1 MNMNITSMS
10 RLQIVALVLIGV
22 ISITMG
28 LSATWGYGT
37 SIASPSDTNIGV
49 ADESAGIILDRRPSI
64 DPDLMA
70 VLKGLNPND
79 TADVIV
85 TFVDNDVKAGYSR
98 LFSLLGGSVYV
109 FSELPMIRALLPK
122 WFIDILSQD
131 PHVISIYLNKQLQY
145 FLRESVEAINA
156 PYVWNGVFAP
166 RTCGYNATVAII
178 DSGIDQTHPDL
189 QNAVILNIK
198 IADGLFIN
206 MTGLNTDTTSGHGTH
221 VAGIVAGK
229 GNASDGYYVGVAPC
243 ARLIGLGAGEALF
256 ILYPLQAYDWILQ
269 NYVKYNIRVIS
280 NSWGTG
286 PRFDPYDPINIASF
300 EAYKRGIISVFAFGN
315 SGPGIATYNAF
326 AVMPWVIGVAAGT
339 KEGELAWFSS
349 RGIPG
354 HIFIKPTIT
363 APGVDIVS
371 ARSSTI
377 GITATDT
384 NINPVDP
391 NWTARYTMLSGTSMA
406 TPHVSGVIALML
418 SVNPKL
424 SPDQII
430 DIIRNTARPMPGYKE
445 FEVGAGYLDASTAV
459 ALAAGVKGDLD
470 TWKPRWNPDKV
481 YEWVFGRT
489 IYTGDLLPSQRYFSG
504 TTPPGERLVGLLGAK
519 NPTHVVSIDR
529 FYDIVPIKVVA
540 ELTWTV
546 AACDLDLAVYDPK
559 GNLIAYGGAAIGPEH
574 VEFTAYPNLGNYTF
588 EVVVWLCPAPT
599 PYTLN
604 VTILYG
610 SEKLVKVIKP
620 KPVVQPVDFD
630 YYVTTP
636 RIFKVYNG
644 VGIAAPY
651 YVWGDRAFI
660 RFTVL
665 NVSGSPVDG
674 LSLTVTIV
682 HDTGLI
688 VYTTMARGIGGGTYQ
703 VDLSF
708 DQAWPSGRY
717 KILVN
722 GSYKLTTDRSD
733 FYVNWLG
740 VFLKPHE
747 RVVGSGGIVTLYL
760 RSATLNSVTLSDIP
774 IRPVIA
780 VYKIYINGTLADF
793 TVGTILND
801 WVVIQVKM
809 PSASGF
815 YVVRIEGTYSEPLV
829 NRFWRGFFD
838 SWVFIP

>member
-1 MNMNITSMS
+1 MIRTPMP
-10 RLQIVALVLIGV
+10 RLQAVILILVSMLSLAI
-22 ISITMG
+22 G
-28 LSATWGYGT
+28 LSATWSPVAGSTDTG
-37 SIASPSDTNIGV
+37 SIGGLDEDSSGVVLDKRPSVDPDLLAVLGSLSPSDV
-49 ADESAGIILDRRPSI
+49 
-64 DPDLMA
+64 
-70 VLKGLNPND
+70 V
-79 TADVIV
+79 DVIV
-85 TFVDNDVKAGYSR
+85 TFADNDVKANYSR
-98 LFSLLGGSVYV
+98 LLSLLGRDLYV

-122 WFIDILSQD
+122 WFIETLSQD
-131 PHVISIYLNKQLQY
+131 PHVVSIYLNKQFQY
-145 FLRESVEAINA
+145 LLRESVEVINA

-166 RTCGYNATVAII
+166 RTCGFNATVAII

-189 QNAVILNIK
+189 QNAVIINIK
-198 IADGLFIN
+198 IANGLFIN

-221 VAGIVAGK
+221 VAGIVAGR

-243 ARLIGLGAGEALF
+243 ARLVGLGAGETLF
-256 ILYPLQAYDWILQ
+256 ILFPLQAYDWILQ
-269 NYVKYNIRVIS
+269 NYVRYNIRVVS

-300 EAYKRGIISVFAFGN
+300 EAYRRGIISVFAFGN
-315 SGPGIATYNAF
+315 SGPGIATYNAY
-326 AVMPWVIGVAAGT
+326 AVMPWVVGVAAGT
-339 KEGELAWFSS
+339 KEGELAYFSS

-371 ARSSTI
+371 ARSSTV
-377 GITATDT
+377 GVTATDT

-391 NWTARYTMLSGTSMA
+391 NWTIRYTMLSGTSMA

-430 DIIRNTARPMPGYKE
+430 DILRITARPMPGYGE
-445 FEVGAGYLDASTAV
+445 FEVGSGYLDARAAV
-459 ALAAGVKGDLD
+459 DLASRVKGELD

-504 TTPPGERLVGLLGAK
+504 TAPPGERLLGLLGAK

-529 FYDIVPIKVVA
+529 FYEIVPIKVVA
-540 ELTWTV
+540 ELTWAV
-546 AACDLDLAVYDPK
+546 AVCDLDLAVYDPK
-559 GNLIAYGGAAIGPEH
+559 GNLIAYGGAGIGSFEH
-574 VEFTAYPNLGNYTF
+574 VEFSVYPNMGNYTF
-588 EVVVWLCPAPT
+588 EVVVWLCPVPT

-610 SEKLVKVIKP
+610 SEKLVKIIKP
-620 KPVVQPVDFD
+620 KPVIQPVDFD

-651 YVWGDRAFI
+651 YVWGDSAFI
-660 RFTVL
+660 RFTDL
-665 NVSGSPVDG
+665 NVSGSPIDG
-674 LSLTVTIV
+674 LDLTVTIV
-682 HDTGLI
+682 HDTGLT
-688 VYTTMARGIGGGTYQ
+688 VFTAKARNIGGGRYQ

-708 DQAWPSGRY
+708 NQSWPSGRF
-717 KILVN
+717 KILVS
-722 GSYKLTTDRSD
+722 GPYRLIADKSD

-747 RVVGSGGIVTLYL
+747 RVSKPGGIITLYL
-760 RSATLNSVTLSDIP
+760 RSATLNSVTLSDVP

-780 VYKIYINGTLADF
+780 SYKIYVNGTLADF
-793 TVGTILND
+793 AVGTILND
-801 WVVIQVKM
+801 WVVIQVKI
-809 PSASGF
+809 PATPGF
-815 YVVRIEGTYSEPLV
+815 YILRIEGTYSEPLA

-838 SWVFIP
+838 SWVFAGS